1 MEEKDP
7 DSLKKKQDADKRNTL
22 NEEQMIKQGLDEQT
36 QARKQRWTGNSLWHL
51 NARQARMFD
60 KALVLMGQGNH
71 VGGSLLENVGL
82 DTERTN

>member
-1 MEEKDP
+1 
-7 DSLKKKQDADKRNTL
+7 
-22 NEEQMIKQGLDEQT
+22 MINQEGLDEQT

>member
-7 DSLKKKQDADKRNTL
+7 DSLKKQEADKRNTL
-22 NEEQMIKQGLDEQT
+22 NEEQMNKQEGLDEQT
-36 QARKQRWTGNSLWHL
+36 QARKQRRTGNSLWHL
-51 NARQARMFD
+51 NARQAHMFD